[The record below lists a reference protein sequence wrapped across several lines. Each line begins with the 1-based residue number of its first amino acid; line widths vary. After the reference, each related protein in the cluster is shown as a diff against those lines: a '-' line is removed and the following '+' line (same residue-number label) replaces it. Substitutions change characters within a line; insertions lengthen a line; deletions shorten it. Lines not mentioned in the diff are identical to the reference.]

1 MAEMKR
7 NRALVEKG
15 WILVSIGYGGVRAA
29 LVWAFLKKYGVNP
42 YIFGVIEFSS
52 SAVYGL
58 SSARVVGAIV
68 DTKWKLLRSWVPLAM
83 LSYAAP
89 DVYVFGSAGH
99 LPGSMLEMLL
109 GIVGVTAAI
118 TAVGLVMQVRKGRST
133 TSHPKTTHIDPSQT
147 D

>member
-1 MAEMKR
+1 MVSMKPQ
-7 NRALVEKG
+7 RALVEKS
-15 WILVSIGYGGVRAA
+15 WILVSIGYGGFRAA
-29 LVWAFLKKYGVNP
+29 LVWTFLKKYGVNP
-42 YIFGVIEFSS
+42 YVFGVIEFSS

-68 DTKWKLLRSWVPLAM
+68 DTQWARLRSWVPLAL

-89 DVYVFGSAGH
+89 DVYVFASAGH

-109 GIVGVTAAI
+109 GIVGVTAII
-118 TAVGLVMQVRKGRST
+118 TTVGLVVQIRTGRAT
-133 TSHPKTTHIDPSQT
+133 TNHPKTTHTARSQT